1 MAQLPSCRGTPN
13 GKGSALT
20 VKSRSQE
27 IESSQVVLE
36 IEVDPPR
43 VERAMDQA
51 YRRFAGR
58 LKVLGFRP
66 SKAPRP
72 LVERMVGREALLED
86 AIEYLVPEVYHEAV
100 HEQVLHP
107 IDEAS

>member
-1 MAQLPSCRGTPN
+1 MGSPVEPIFVGWRIYTPGRGTPN
-13 GKGSALT
+13 GKGSALA
-20 VKSRSQE
+20 VKISSQE

-58 LKVLGFRP
+58 LKVPGFRP
-66 SKAPRP
+66 GKAPRP
-72 LVERMVGREALLED
+72 LVERMVGRESLLED
-86 AIEYLVPEVYHEAV
+86 AI
-100 HEQVLHP
+100 
-107 IDEAS
+107 